1 MEVWLE
7 EIIPLLLI
15 TLRITGFMVAA
26 PITGSR
32 YIPGL
37 IKGTVSLLLGYIL
50 WPVVQAGPVPATL
63 GGVVGAAV
71 SEVAV
76 GLLLGFCGN
85 IIMAAIET
93 AGYLVDMKIGFGMA
107 NVVNPHF
114 GQASPI
120 LGIFKYLLVMLIFLG
135 IDGHHIL
142 VRALHGLSNWFL
154 PALQRYRRVG
164 SDRAW
169 ARPRCLRSPWCCHVL
184 FGPPP

>member
-63 GGVVGAAV
+63 GGWC
-71 SEVAV
+71 SREQVAV
-76 GLLLGFCGN
+76 GLLLGF
-85 IIMAAIET
+85 
-93 AGYLVDMKIGFGMA
+93 AGT
-107 NVVNPHF
+107 
-114 GQASPI
+114 S
-120 LGIFKYLLVMLIFLG
+120 
-135 IDGHHIL
+135 
-142 VRALHGLSNWFL
+142 
-154 PALQRYRRVG
+154 
-164 SDRAW
+164 
-169 ARPRCLRSPWCCHVL
+169 
-184 FGPPP
+184 